1 MEACSGS
8 VGSSARG
15 CSVEAPGSGPYS
27 FLSSG
32 MTTVSLFIDDG
43 TSGRVVTS
51 SVVFIGVANTSG
63 SVGSL
68 EPEASFAN

>member
-1 MEACSGS
+1 MEA
-8 VGSSARG
+8 
-15 CSVEAPGSGPYS
+15 PDSGPYS

-32 MTTVSLFIDDG
+32 MTIVSLFTDDG

-51 SVVFIGVANTSG
+51 SVVFIGVGSTSG

-68 EPEASFAN
+68 EPKASFAN